1 MSTLTDRLT
10 AMIQASGPISV
21 AAYMDLCL
29 HDRTHGYYATRPG
42 LGRDFITAPEISQ
55 VFGELLGLWAAHE
68 WQQLGAPDRF
78 NLIEIGPG
86 RGTLMADAMR
96 AAASVPGFAE
106 AAQLHFI
113 EPSPV
118 LRALL
123 ASQFESHAPVF
134 LDRLEQAPT
143 DRPLLILA
151 NEWLDCLPVQQYVR
165 VGEAWH
171 ERVIGLDDEG
181 GLAFGLS
188 DAPAAFVPEVPG
200 EQDAFELQPGLKT
213 LIETLHDLL
222 RQTRGRA
229 LLLDYGPATG
239 TPGDTLRSYQDGQQ
253 ISPLAAPGASD
264 LTCDVDFSRL
274 RRLADARSLLVSGPT
289 SQSQFLLALG
299 AEARLNQLAQQHP
312 DQADDLYAG
321 VKRLVDPAEMGTR
334 FQAICLSSPDLA
346 SPAAF

>member
-1 MSTLTDRLT
+1 MSTLTERLT

-29 HDRTHGYYATRPG
+29 HDRMHGYYATRPG

-55 VFGELLGLWAAHE
+55 IFGELLGLWAAHE
-68 WQQLGAPDRF
+68 WQQLGAPGRF
-78 NLIEIGPG
+78 NLLEIGPG
-86 RGTLMADAMR
+86 RGTLMTDALR

-118 LRALL
+118 LRAHL
-123 ASQFESHAPVF
+123 ASKFESHAPVF
-134 LDRLEQAPT
+134 LDHLEQAPSE
-143 DRPLLILA
+143 RPLLILA
-151 NEWLDCLPVQQYVR
+151 NEWLDCLPVQQYVG

-171 ERVIGLDDEG
+171 ERVIGLDDRG
-181 GLAFGLS
+181 GLTFGLS
-188 DAPAAFVPEVPG
+188 DAPAAFVPEVSG
-200 EQDAFELQPGLKT
+200 EQDAVELQPGLKT
-213 LIETLHDLL
+213 LVETLDSLL

-229 LLLDYGPATG
+229 LLIDYGLATG
-239 TPGDTLRSYQDGQQ
+239 TPGDTLRSYQDGAQ

-264 LTCDVDFSRL
+264 LTCDVDFGRLSRL
-274 RRLADARSLLVSGPT
+274 AHAHGLPASGPV
-289 SQSQFLLALG
+289 SQSQFLITLG
-299 AEARLNQLAQQHP
+299 AEARLNQLARQHP
-312 DQADDLYAG
+312 DRAEDLYAG